1 MTAFVVDASALGPF
15 LIPDEV
21 ENSIPDMLDLIAS
34 DGAIAP
40 QHWKLEIANLLRM
53 AVRRKRMQPDALSG
67 LVKMLGDLDIEIDD
81 STGQNAWG
89 RTLVLSSQH
98 DLSAYDAAYLEL
110 ALRIG
115 RPLATLDDALTKAAR
130 SEKVEL
136 LLI

>member
-81 STGQNAWG
+81 STGQTLGAG
-89 RTLVLSSQH
+89 RSFSRLSMIFRPMTRPILNSPLGLVDPWQ
-98 DLSAYDAAYLEL
+98 
-110 ALRIG
+110 
-115 RPLATLDDALTKAAR
+115 R
-130 SEKVEL
+130 SMMR
-136 LLI
+136 